1 MAVSPGEVLRA
12 CLLEDVEARRRR
24 LAGLVAGVDRDRL
37 LDAARYHRVIGYAY
51 RALREIDGVDP
62 GLIAALAALDRQG
75 LQAHLRVLGAL
86 KRAREPLDGLAIP
99 WLVVKGPALT
109 VTAYRRP
116 GLRLY
121 YDLDLVVPR
130 ERFRE
135 AIEALEGE
143 GFVLVD
149 RNWDLIRRYMIG
161 ELVLSFEQGPE
172 VDVHWDFLYDSELRR
187 KLSVPVDELFGRARP
202 VVIGGLPVR
211 TLESSDALVHIAMH
225 ACKQGGDRLIWLK
238 DIERAIANDEPDWN
252 AVVERSLAWRAHL
265 FVGAML
271 MRARRTLAADVPD
284 DVLAA
289 LLGSRS
295 WRATLT
301 LLDRAFPAERST
313 GFGTPA
319 TLVVRSTR
327 ADVRSTLAATAQGL
341 GRRGARAVLTGAL
354 RRDERQDDPDDA
366 ASRAFPTGAP
376 GSKER
381 YLEEMLR
388 EP

>member
-1 MAVSPGEVLRA
+1 VAVRPGEVLKA
-12 CLLEDVEARRRR
+12 CLLEDAETRRRR
-24 LAGLVAGVDRDRL
+24 LAGLVAGVDRERL

-86 KRAREPLDGLAIP
+86 KRAGEPLDRLAIP

-109 VTAYRRP
+109 ETAYKRA

-130 ERFRE
+130 ESF
-135 AIEALEGE
+135 ASVLEALEGE
-143 GFVLVD
+143 GFFLID
-149 RNWDLIRRYMIG
+149 RNWDLIRRHMIG
-161 ELVLSFEQGPE
+161 ELVLSRQEGPE
-172 VDVHWDFLYDSELRR
+172 IDVHWDFLYDRKLRR
-187 KLSVPVDELFGRARP
+187 EVRMPFDELNARGRP
-202 VVIGGLPVR
+202 ISIGGVAAR
-211 TLESSDALVHIAMH
+211 TLDSTDTLISIALH

-238 DIERAIANDEPDWN
+238 DVERTVANDPPEWA
-252 AVVERSLAWRAHL
+252 AVVERSLAWRVNL
-265 FVGAML
+265 FVGGML
-271 MRARRTLAADVPD
+271 LRSQRVLGAAVPD
-284 DVLAA
+284 DVVRE
-289 LLGSRS
+289 LLPSRA
-295 WRATLT
+295 WRATLAG
-301 LLDRAFPAERST
+301 LDRLFPPERSA

-327 ADVRSTLAATAQGL
+327 GDLPSTLATSAEGL
-341 GRRGARAVLTGAL
+341 LNRAKRLLRGGAL
-354 RRDERQDDPDDA
+354 RRDAAQDDPDDP

-376 GSKER
+376 GSRER
-381 YLEEMLR
+381 YLEEVML